1 MAHASQQ
8 LGQPIRRSKLSRW
21 GWFCCCYFIV
31 QLALI
36 CPIACIIHEL
46 SFSNAAHV
54 QANPSTAMFV
64 CRIET
69 PSASSPASDHMLST
83 ALHRHQLVALFA
95 MVLIGLNLLLQVK
108 PQTQRIYQQR
118 LHLASFDLLPKLPP
132 PRSA

>member
-1 MAHASQQ
+1 MANPSQQ
-8 LGQPIRRSKLSRW
+8 LGQTIRRSKLSRW

-36 CPIACIIHEL
+36 CPMACIIHEL
-46 SFSNAAHV
+46 SFSNATHV

-64 CRIET
+64 CRLET
-69 PSASSPASDHMLST
+69 PSASSPTSDHMLST

-95 MVLIGLNLLLQVK
+95 MVLIGLHLLLQVK

-118 LHLASFDLLPKLPP
+118 LRLASFDLLPKLPP

>member
-1 MAHASQQ
+1 MADPSQQ

-36 CPIACIIHEL
+36 CPMACIIHEL
-46 SFSNAAHV
+46 SFSDSTHV
-54 QANPSTAMFV
+54 QANPSTALFV

-69 PSASSPASDHMLST
+69 PSTSSPTSDHMLST

-95 MVLIGLNLLLQVK
+95 MVLIGLHLLLQVK
-108 PQTQRIYQQR
+108 PQNQRIYQQR

-132 PRSA
+132 PRSV